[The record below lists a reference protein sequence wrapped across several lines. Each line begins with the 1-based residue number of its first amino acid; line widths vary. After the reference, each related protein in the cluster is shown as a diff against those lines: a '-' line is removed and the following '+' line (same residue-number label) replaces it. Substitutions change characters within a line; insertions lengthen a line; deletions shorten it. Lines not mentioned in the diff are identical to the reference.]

1 MEWRLLE
8 GVPAEEVRQLL
19 AVARRRTFRRGEVVL
34 HQDDPADSLHLVV
47 KGRFAVRVTTPL
59 GEQATVAVNG
69 AGDIFGEI
77 ALLGDDSRRSA
88 TVEALEEAE
97 TLCVHELDFARVR
110 REHPEVNEVMIR
122 YLANEVRV
130 MNERLLEALYVP
142 AERRVLRRVGEL
154 ARTYPGKGDGPAEI
168 PLTQEILAGMAGT
181 SRATVNAVLRDAQSR
196 GLVELARGRVR
207 VIDLAGLAKR
217 AR

>member
-1 MEWRLLE
+1 
-8 GVPAEEVRQLL
+8 
-19 AVARRRTFRRGEVVL
+19 
-34 HQDDPADSLHLVV
+34 
-47 KGRFAVRVTTPL
+47 
-59 GEQATVAVNG
+59 VAVNG
-69 AGDIFGEI
+69 PGDIFGEI

-154 ARTYPGKGDGPAEI
+154 ARTYSGKGDGPAEI

-207 VIDLAGLAKR
+207 VLDPAGLAKR

>member
-207 VIDLAGLAKR
+207 VIDPAGLAKR